1 MKCVNP
7 VVTADALYAIDV
19 MNSPGI
25 GSFDATAIG

>member
-1 MKCVNP
+1 MKWFHP
-7 VVTADALYAIDV
+7 IVTADAMYAIDV